1 LLASLCISG
10 SAVAKELSELFE
22 VKISSD
28 QYTNTNDGLNK
39 AFNRL
44 ILKLSGSR
52 DPKLLWKIGNTKLK
66 KIDYVSSYSIIQEDG
81 LQQLVVRFNDETL
94 IPALM
99 EINLP
104 LIGYNR
110 PVILLL
116 INLDAGESEPIYLA
130 FVKNDQQLEEDLR
143 AELRSISLER
153 GVHLELPELDLIDK
167 NLLSKPNVLFSPSQF
182 IQNKFYNDSF
192 IPLKISRVGINQW
205 SIDGFFKSPAPMR
218 ENEIADFLAENLQR
232 FLDKLLE
239 VEPLAIGA
247 SGDRLILSVKGLG
260 SFDDFKKTEEEL
272 GRIFAIKSKT
282 YRFFDK
288 TSIDFDLHLFYS
300 ASSLLKE
307 LRGSSSFIIKNY
319 DAPNSTLYLELI
331 N

>member
-1 LLASLCISG
+1 MSAATVEHLDLVFLAGDSLVPKMLVPFKAATSLADCFGFGASSTGSSG
-10 SAVAKELSELFE
+10 VVPCPSPAVSSASAIFL
-22 VKISSD
+22 
-28 QYTNTNDGLNK
+28 
-39 AFNRL
+39 AWAP
-44 ILKLSGSR
+44 LSGRRKS
-52 DPKLLWKIGNTKLK
+52 
-66 KIDYVSSYSIIQEDG
+66 
-81 LQQLVVRFNDETL
+81 
-94 IPALM
+94 A
-99 EINLP
+99 
-104 LIGYNR
+104 
-110 PVILLL
+110 
-116 INLDAGESEPIYLA
+116 
-130 FVKNDQQLEEDLR
+130 
-143 AELRSISLER
+143 ISLER